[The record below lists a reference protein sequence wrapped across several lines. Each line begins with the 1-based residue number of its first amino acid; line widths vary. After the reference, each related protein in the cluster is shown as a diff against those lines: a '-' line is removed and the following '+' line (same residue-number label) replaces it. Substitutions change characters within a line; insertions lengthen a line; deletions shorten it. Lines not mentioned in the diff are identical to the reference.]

1 MQGYSRLE
9 AEHGLLGQQRTLFC
23 VLCMLCSAGN
33 RCRLPSLCPGKLLQ
47 IHLQAHQT
55 WERLQGLESERSAP
69 RLPIRREHSSM
80 WKALGLSRQ
89 A

>member
-9 AEHGLLGQQRTLFC
+9 AEHGLLGQQQTLFC

-33 RCRLPSLCPGKLLQ
+33 CCRLPSLCPGKLLQ
-47 IHLQAHQT
+47 IHLQAHQK
-55 WERLQGLESERSAP
+55 WEVLQGLEFEGSAP
-69 RLPIRREHSSM
+69 RLPIRWGHSSM
-80 WKALGLSRQ
+80 WNAVGLSRH